1 MNGTGK
7 ALREA
12 LKAFREANKP
22 ADAPEQGT

>member
-12 LKAFREANKP
+12 IKAFREANPRPVKTPKP
-22 ADAPEQGT
+22 